1 LAERV
6 EATVRVR
13 GDAEARDAFR
23 RHANAQLAAEFP
35 EVRYRELHDRDQ
47 LDWRLAC
54 EGGVPFPP
62 FVEASA
68 AYPQLEC
75 IVEWREV
82 QGAAVRRARL
92 AAGGLEWEGD
102 ADVPAKPD
110 AGAASVS
117 VLAARDGELRHAMVM
132 ERARG
137 TESWLGYLATAERH
151 AFFLYAAAP
160 RSVLFSDGLDP
171 QWCWRATVAGDG
183 ATIEALAPPE
193 AMSDHVAER
202 LHHVAERFAAD
213 WLWFDAA
220 PEAETA
226 IERHRYAHYG
236 VAVRPANLQSRKLKR
251 VLVEDASGLRLDPS
265 EPGAAEAAALV
276 LAAWAALQRS

>member
-1 LAERV
+1 LTERV

-23 RHANAQLAAEFP
+23 RRANAQLAAEFP

-68 AYPQLEC
+68 AHPQLEC
-75 IVEWREV
+75 VVEWREL
-82 QGAAVRRARL
+82 QGAVVRRARL

-102 ADVPAKPD
+102 PDLAAKPD
-110 AGAASVS
+110 AAGAIVS
-117 VLAARDGELRHAMVM
+117 VPASRDGELHHAIVM

-137 TESWLGYLATAERH
+137 TESCLGYLATAERH
-151 AFFLYAAAP
+151 AFFLCEAAP
-160 RSVLFSDGLDP
+160 RTVAFSDGLDP
-171 QWCWRATVAGDG
+171 QWCWRATVAADG
-183 ATIEALAPPE
+183 ATIEGLAPPE
-193 AMSDHVAER
+193 AMSDQAAER
-202 LHHVAERFAAD
+202 LHHVAERFAAE

-226 IERHRYAHYG
+226 IERHRYAYYG
-236 VAVRPANLQSRKLKR
+236 LAVRPANLQSRKLKR

-265 EPGAAEAAALV
+265 EPGAAEAASVV